1 MRKKVYDL
9 CKDYIR
15 LQYSSAQK
23 VLGMANPTECH
34 PTEYFVE
41 RASGLWFG
49 ERDFFNNYVKIGSAL
64 NTIMTYATGMIDDFL
79 KGYFMLSASCL
90 LRYVRDSAPEGKEIP
105 DYIPIKRIPDAN
117 EDEWMKQIMGGEV
130 FMPLIHFFAYK
141 AMLKGLSQVFAPKG
155 IDFSDLTYP
164 ENLIEEELSD
174 LQKMEKGIFPQTG
187 EETGIPIF
195 DISTYR
201 MSRFYSDKVKN
212 NALGWDLS
220 KGQIPLLIASFEKSL
235 VDWKIHDLHVRAM
248 RMKEERVRGES

>member
-34 PTEYFVE
+34 PPEYFVE

-90 LRYVRDSAPEGKEIP
+90 LRYVRDSAPEGKVIP
-105 DYIPIKRIPDAN
+105 DYIPIKRIPDAS
-117 EDEWMKQIMGGEV
+117 EEEWTRQIMGGEV
-130 FMPLIHFFAYK
+130 FLPLIHFFAYK

-164 ENLIEEELSD
+164 ETMIEEQLSD
-174 LQKMEKGIFPQTG
+174 LKKMDDGMSLSKDDKPGICP
-187 EETGIPIF
+187 F
-195 DISTYR
+195 DIRTYR
-201 MSRFYSDKVKN
+201 MSRFYSDMMKN
-212 NALGWDLS
+212 TALGWDLS
-220 KGQIPLLIASFEKSL
+220 KGQIPFLIASFEKGL
-235 VDWKIHDLHVRAM
+235 VDWKLHDLQVLA
-248 RMKEERVRGES
+248 ERKKS